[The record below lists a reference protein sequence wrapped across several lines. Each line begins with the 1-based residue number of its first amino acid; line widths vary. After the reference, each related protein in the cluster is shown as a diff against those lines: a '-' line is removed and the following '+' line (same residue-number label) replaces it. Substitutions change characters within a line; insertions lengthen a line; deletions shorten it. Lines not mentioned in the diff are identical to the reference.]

1 MLKLKLN
8 HCLFTALSILKLN
21 ILIERTQKAF
31 ESNDTDSIYDLAY
44 HVSIQHRASFLEV
57 P

>member
-21 ILIERTQKAF
+21 ILIGRTQKAF
-31 ESNDTDSIYDLAY
+31 ESNDADSIYDLAY
-44 HVSIQHRASFLEV
+44 HVPIQHRASFLEA